1 MTGLAS
7 TLATIWRLAAPY
19 FRSED
24 RLAGRL
30 LLAAVICIELA
41 IVAINVMINQWNA
54 RFYNALQDKNWDA
67 FVSEVLF
74 FCMLVAVFIV
84 IAVYQLYLNQWLQIR
99 WRRWMTQQ
107 YLSHWLDGSNH
118 YRMQLLGD
126 AADNPDQRIAEDIN
140 LFIEKGLYLGLG
152 LLNSVVTLGSFV
164 VILWALS
171 ASAPFTLFGIDWAI
185 PGYLVWA
192 ALIYS
197 VAGTAII
204 HWIGKPL
211 IDLNFTQQRYEADF
225 RFNLIRVRE
234 NSEQIALLDG
244 ETAENRRLL
253 DRFGRV
259 ADNWMLI
266 MSRTKKL
273 TFFSAGYTQ
282 VSIVFPYAV
291 VSPAYFAGSIQLG
304 GLMQTASAFSSVQG
318 ALSFFVSS
326 AVYRQLAEW
335 RAVIARLAGFQRAV
349 EAGRAVAV
357 SPPVVEVVTG
367 AANAGVQIDDVAV
380 NLPDGTP
387 LVAGDGLAIPPGDRV
402 LVTGP
407 SGSGKS
413 TLFRAIGGIWPFGKG
428 RIVVPAEAR
437 LMMLPQRPY
446 FPVGTL
452 SAAITYPAETAK
464 FSAQQIAE
472 ALRAVGLPA
481 LAGRLDEDAH
491 WNRML
496 SLGEQQRLG
505 IARALLQAPDY
516 LFLDEA
522 TASLDEA
529 SEAALYKLLQE
540 RLPKTTLV
548 SIGHRSTLKALHR
561 NRLSFERDGERHR
574 VRQTAI
580 EAAR

>member
-24 RLAGRL
+24 RLAGGL

-67 FVSEVLF
+67 FVSELLF

-99 WRRWMTQQ
+99 WRRWMTQR

-152 LLNSVVTLGSFV
+152 LLNAVVTLGSFV
-164 VILWALS
+164 VILWTLS

-197 VAGTAII
+197 IAGTAII

-234 NSEQIALLDG
+234 NSEQVALLDG

-253 DRFGRV
+253 DRFSRV
-259 ADNWMLI
+259 VGNWMLI

-273 TFFSAGYTQ
+273 TFFSAGYAQ

-291 VSPAYFAGSIQLG
+291 VSPAYFASSIQLG

-326 AVYRQLAEW
+326 TVYRQLAEW

-349 EAGRAVAV
+349 EAARAVAV

-367 AANAGVQIDDVAV
+367 PANAGVQIDDVAV
-380 NLPDGTP
+380 NLPDGKP
-387 LVAGDGLAIPPGDRV
+387 LVAGNGLAIPPGDRV

-428 RIVVPAEAR
+428 RIVVPADAR

-452 SAAITYPAETAK
+452 SAAITYPAEPGA

-522 TASLDEA
+522 TASLDET
-529 SEAALYKLLQE
+529 SEAALYKLLEE

-548 SIGHRSTLKALHR
+548 SIGHRSALNAFHR
-561 NRLSFERDGERHR
+561 RRMSIERDGERHR
-574 VRQTAI
+574 VRQTGT
-580 EAAR
+580 EPAR